1 MARVARIAAVAQT
14 VARNAAVA
22 LIRVPQRRYLS
33 HFASRRATAA
43 IFATGE
49 RPSVPPVRLPS
60 LGNRRR
66 AAVSYFWDSVA
77 EPVLPVS
84 PVDEEVPPVVDEP
97 LPEPVSEL
105 VPLPALP

>member
-1 MARVARIAAVAQT
+1 M
-14 VARNAAVA
+14 
-22 LIRVPQRRYLS
+22 
-33 HFASRRATAA
+33 
-43 IFATGE
+43 
-49 RPSVPPVRLPS
+49 PPVRLPS

>member
-1 MARVARIAAVAQT
+1 MAQT

-49 RPSVPPVRLPS
+49 RPSVPLPS

-66 AAVSYFWDSVA
+66 AAVSYFRDSVA